1 MQLDLFSD
9 NRRTIRLNDAGD
21 MLRFLDL
28 EKALAVYADLLDDAP
43 GDRTIL
49 HLQSTVR
56 EWRDAL
62 FRFHGL
68 PKGNGRLH
76 DLWLNLTEDTPP
88 LLAAGVLELLTAEM
102 KGLPSPELIYI
113 SPCFHL
119 GTILMA
125 KERFAEAEFWFT
137 SALNSGIGERAR
149 FLGWRGDALTL
160 LGDAG
165 RARESYLAAFLEGPH
180 SVDLT
185 STKNR
190 MIHNLLFSLEIEG
203 VDEIAEED
211 MVCWLPVWGW
221 LHGVFV
227 LSLDEVAADR
237 DAFVASLERAE
248 WLRDIT
254 APRIWFE
261 FLRYAEYLRT
271 MFRNDREMVR
281 VRRRMRDMCGFM
293 FDRYMEK
300 VRGL

>member
-21 MLRFLDL
+21 MLHALDL
-28 EKALAVYADLLDDAP
+28 GKALGVYADLLNDAP
-43 GDRTIL
+43 VDKTIL
-49 HLQSTVR
+49 QLQNTVR

-62 FRFHGL
+62 SRFHGF
-68 PKGNGRLH
+68 PKGSGRLH

-88 LLAAGVLELLTAEM
+88 MLVAGVLELLTAGL
-102 KGLPSPELIYI
+102 KGLPAPELIYV
-113 SPCFHL
+113 PPRFHM

-137 SALNSGIGERAR
+137 SALDNGIEERAR

-203 VDEIAEED
+203 GDEIAEED
-211 MVCWLPVWGW
+211 LVCWLPVWGW
-221 LHGVFV
+221 LQGEFA
-227 LSLDEVAADR
+227 LNLGEVAADH
-237 DAFVASLERAE
+237 DSFAASLEQTGS
-248 WLRDIT
+248 LRYMT
-254 APRIWFE
+254 PRLWFDY
-261 FLRYAEYLRT
+261 LRYAEYLRT

-281 VRRRMRDMCGFM
+281 VRRRMREMCAFM
-293 FDRYMEK
+293 FGRYMEK